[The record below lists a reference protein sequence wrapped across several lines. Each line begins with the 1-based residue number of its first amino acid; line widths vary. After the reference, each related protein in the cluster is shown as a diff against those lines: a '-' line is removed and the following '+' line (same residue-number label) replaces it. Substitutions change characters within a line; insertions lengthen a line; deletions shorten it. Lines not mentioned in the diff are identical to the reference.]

1 MSVFARSV
9 ARMIAM
15 TVTDL
20 RQYTLH
26 PGRRD
31 DLLRVFEDHFVEGQ
45 EATGMHIAGHFPDLD
60 DPDRFVWL
68 RGFADLDARRK
79 ALEDFYYGP
88 VWRAHSAEANA
99 TMVDSDNAL
108 LLSPL
113 TVRPGYPEPSAPRPP
128 VGATEIPPS
137 VVIASVYHRRTMDDG
152 LPELFAGEIEP
163 VLRDTG
169 AEPVVVFE
177 SLVAENNFPPLPL
190 RDELVLAWFAVL
202 PDDTSYDAHRCA
214 LARSEAWHDK
224 LLPELARRSLTPPQH
239 LHLRPAPRSHLR

>member
-45 EATGMHIAGHFPDLD
+45 EATGMHIAGHFRDLD

-128 VGATEIPPS
+128 VGATEIPP
-137 VVIASVYHRRTMDDG
+137 
-152 LPELFAGEIEP
+152 

-202 PDDTSYDAHRCA
+202 PDDTSYDAHRRA

>member
-45 EATGMHIAGHFPDLD
+45 EATGMHIAGHFRDLD

-88 VWRAHSAEANA
+88 VWRAHSAPAA
-99 TMVDSDNAL
+99 GRRDRDPAVGRDRLGLPPPHDGRRPARA
-108 LLSPL
+108 
-113 TVRPGYPEPSAPRPP
+113 VRRRDRT
-128 VGATEIPPS
+128 GA
-137 VVIASVYHRRTMDDG
+137 ARHRRR
-152 LPELFAGEIEP
+152 AGRR
-163 VLRDTG
+163 VRVT
-169 AEPVVVFE
+169 
-177 SLVAENNFPPLPL
+177 
-190 RDELVLAWFAVL
+190 
-202 PDDTSYDAHRCA
+202 RC
-214 LARSEAWHDK
+214 
-224 LLPELARRSLTPPQH
+224 
-239 LHLRPAPRSHLR
+239 